1 MNGFD
6 MASHLFAALPM
17 YMAYVTKQMY
27 LLYLTAIATIIS
39 LIYHSDENNISL
51 HLDEFASCTLIVVT
65 FMAYVDNAYKSTY
78 IALGILIAVVLVDFY
93 SGVDIINF
101 YVGFTAL
108 VGIIIF
114 FYERR
119 TLKETPQRLKIQ
131 DVYFITFFVTQIIAV
146 AFFLW
151 DKDPYAHSLWHL
163 FAFVSLGSAIA
174 HIHENDEDVKRKVFY
189 VLGSIPSRLFTAAI
203 LIHWSTAEHPNN
215 LPVAIGTIALAIVLL
230 AKPTR
235 DIWRGGRDNL
245 LLLHGISYTVIALF
259 LFIDMKNNA
268 LIAGVWLIVDTTVS
282 GYMWYTKGQVEKPE
296 VETPKYKK
304 LQLQNL
310 RF

>member
-1 MNGFD
+1 MNEFD
-6 MASHLFAALPM
+6 MASHLFAVLPM

-27 LLYLTAIATIIS
+27 LLYFTIITTIIS
-39 LIYHSDENNISL
+39 LAYHSDENSISL
-51 HLDEFASCTLIVVT
+51 HLDEFASCALIIVT
-65 FMAYVDNAYKSTY
+65 FMAYVNDVYKPTY
-78 IALGILIAVVLVDFY
+78 IALTLLLAVVLIDY
-93 SGVDIINF
+93 YADVDIVNF
-101 YVGFTAL
+101 FVGLTVFTAML
-108 VGIIIF
+108 IF

-119 TLKETPQRLKIQ
+119 TLKETPQRLKIR
-131 DVYFITFFVTQIIAV
+131 DAYFISFISTQIIAV

-189 VLGSIPSRLFTAAI
+189 VLGSVPSRLFTSAI

-215 LPVAIGTIALAIVLL
+215 LPVAIGTVALALVLL
-230 AKPTR
+230 AKPVR
-235 DIWRGGRDNL
+235 NMRKGDYFL
-245 LLLHGISYTVIALF
+245 LLPGLSYVCIAIF
-259 LFIDMKNNA
+259 LFIRMENNA
-268 LIAGVWLIVDTTVS
+268 LIAGVWLLVDTIVS
-282 GYMWYTKGQVEKPE
+282 GYMWYKRGQVEKPE